1 MDMTERLERLASA
14 RVNMKKRG
22 IVVGDAITETT
33 VKSELSYK
41 EQIMLAKEAVVVA
54 TRLKNRLV
62 EYENQRNN

>member
-1 MDMTERLERLASA
+1 MTERLERLASA

-22 IVVGDAITETT
+22 IVVGDGITETI

-41 EQIMLAKEAVVVA
+41 EQIILAKEAVVVA
-54 TRLKNRLV
+54 TRLKDRLV